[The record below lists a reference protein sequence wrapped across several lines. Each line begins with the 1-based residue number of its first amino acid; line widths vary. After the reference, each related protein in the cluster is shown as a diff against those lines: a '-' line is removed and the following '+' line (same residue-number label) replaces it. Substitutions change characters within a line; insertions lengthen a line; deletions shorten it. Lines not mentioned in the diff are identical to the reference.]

1 MKRILML
8 LVCLMLAAS
17 AFSPVTTALA
27 EDRELIELTIF
38 TLENDANSAD
48 ANGYAQDRVAQV
60 IREELGIQ
68 LKYLKSTGS
77 TVPEQAA
84 LMMATGNYPD
94 IFIGTMGHD
103 YVQNMLA
110 SGKLYDLEALAKEH
124 APEVYKRYE
133 RFMPIWRDKLMLD
146 PEDKLTAMAL
156 DAGGDEGTHVLG
168 EAEWGVW
175 LRYDMM
181 KEIGNPDI
189 NNMTDVYEA
198 LKAMKEKF
206 PTTPDGQSSLVLTGF
221 LKETWGFEWG
231 LMMPWTSGQGIYNL
245 DGVYYTPD
253 YSGKAI
259 TLGAPE
265 DTMVYYT
272 AARWY
277 NKLYRE
283 GLFDPDAFNKLYD
296 DAISGYNSGRF
307 FGHIGGNDIG
317 SAESYFNTNGNPD
330 WIYNAYAPRAD
341 GYEGLPMWYY
351 MYAEDSGRT
360 WTMIPITNEYPER
373 TMEML
378 DFLISDRG
386 QELIGRGLEGET
398 FDLVDGKYHMHEDF
412 MAAMQ
417 NDTQATRWATG
428 ISILSPYWG
437 RRGINPNNNQPF
449 DYAVDPEFTTVGYTD
464 AMKAMLKETN
474 QTFRGEITR
483 SKDYNVGC
491 EWIAFA
497 QGIHLPEE
505 LSIIREEMRLTLF
518 SEYLAKLIMAPTEEE
533 FDAQMLAC
541 QNKLDSI
548 GVLDGVPGYERL
560 SNYYEQLW
568 TENLDFIN
576 ETMEAVGFEH

>member
-1 MKRILML
+1 MKRILSL
-8 LVCLMLAAS
+8 LLACLMMAA
-17 AFSPVTTALA
+17 FLTAIPFVHA
-27 EDRELIELTIF
+27 EEREPIELTIF

-48 ANGYAQDRVAQV
+48 ANGLAQDRVAQV
-60 IREELGIQ
+60 IRDELGIQ
-68 LKYLKSTGS
+68 LVYLKATGS

-103 YVQNMLA
+103 YVQNMLT
-110 SGKLYDLEALAKEH
+110 SGKLYDIEKLAKDY
-124 APEVYKRYE
+124 APEIYKRYE
-133 RFMPIWRDKLMLD
+133 RFMPIWRQKLMLN
-146 PEDKLTAMAL
+146 EGDKLTAMAL

-175 LRYDMM
+175 LRYDLM
-181 KEIGNPDI
+181 KEIGNPPI
-189 NNMTDVYEA
+189 NNMTDVYNA

-206 PTTPDGQSSLVLTGF
+206 PTAPGGQSALVLTGF
-221 LKETWGFEWG
+221 LKEDWGFEWG

-253 YSGKAI
+253 YSGKAV

-265 DTMVYYT
+265 DTMVYYES
-272 AARWY
+272 ARWY

-307 FGHIGGNDIG
+307 YGHIGGNDIG
-317 SAESYFNTNGNPD
+317 SAESYFNQNGHPE
-330 WIYNAYAPRAD
+330 WLYNAYAPRVD
-341 GYEGLPMWYY
+341 GYDGLPMWYY

-378 DFLISDRG
+378 EFLISDRG
-386 QELIGRGLEGET
+386 QELIGRGIEGET
-398 FDLVDGKYHMHEDF
+398 FELVDDRYKMHEDF
-412 MAAMQ
+412 VAAMQ
-417 NDTQATRWATG
+417 NDTQATRWSTG

-437 RRGINPNNNQPF
+437 HRAMNKANNQPY
-449 DYAVDPEFTTVGYTD
+449 DYSVDPEFTTVGYTE
-464 AMKAMLKETN
+464 ALKAMLAETK
-474 QTFRGEITR
+474 QSFRGEITR
-483 SKDYNVGC
+483 SKDFNIGC

-497 QGIHLPEE
+497 QGIALPEE
-505 LSIIREEMRLTLF
+505 LSMVREEIRLTLF
-518 SEYLAKLIMAPTEEE
+518 SEYLAKLIMAPSEEAFE
-533 FDAQMLAC
+533 AQLKAC
-541 QNKLDSI
+541 QEKMKSI
-548 GVLDGVPGYERL
+548 GVVDGVPGYQRL

-576 ETMEAVGFEH
+576 DTMKAVGYSK